1 MKAKESSKTKISS
14 IAKGNRFESLDEM
27 YMTFDT
33 DGFFKN
39 KKISCVLLLKNILPL
54 TTNIETIIKDIKTQ
68 VEKIGPLVRIT
79 HKNQNIYLE
88 YERVEY
94 SQIAYLLIS
103 KRKYDG
109 KDIEVIFYD
118 PIKFADDILI

>member
-1 MKAKESSKTKISS
+1 MI
-14 IAKGNRFESLDEM
+14 
-27 YMTFDT
+27 
-33 DGFFKN
+33 
-39 KKISCVLLLKNILPL
+39 PL
-54 TTNIETIIKDIKTQ
+54 NTNVDLIMKDIKGQ

-79 HKNQNIYLE
+79 HKNQNVYIE

-109 KDIEVIFYD
+109 KEI
-118 PIKFADDILI
+118 